1 MKQTTAIGIVVAIAS
16 ILVAVIME
24 GGNPA
29 ALLNIPAFLI
39 VIGGTLGVCVASQSI
54 EKSKAIPKLMIL
66 AMKGNDLDHRS
77 AIVQMVGL
85 AEKARREG
93 LLALEQDVEESE
105 DAYVKKGLQLVVD
118 GADSDMIRGV
128 LESEIAAMEARH
140 ASYENVYRV
149 AGGFAPT
156 IGILGTVLSLVHVL
170 ENLSDPSSLGH
181 SIAGAFI
188 ATLYGVGSANVVY
201 FPVANRLKEMSG
213 EEVHYRE
220 MVMEAILAI
229 QAGENPRLLGERLET
244 FLPPSERGF
253 AAEAA
258 RHGSSGAAAGG
269 GEQFQE
275 AA

>member
-1 MKQTTAIGIVVAIAS
+1 MKQTTAIGIVLAVVS

-24 GGNPA
+24 GGQPA
-29 ALLNIPAFLI
+29 ALINIPAFMI
-39 VIGGTLGVCVASQSI
+39 VIGGTLGVSVASQSI
-54 EKSKAIPKLMIL
+54 EKSKMIPKLMVL
-66 AMKGNDLDHRS
+66 AMKGNELDHRG
-77 AIVQMVGL
+77 AIEQMVGL

-93 LLALEQDVEESE
+93 LLALEDNVREID

-128 LESEIAAMEARH
+128 LESEITAMEKRH
-140 ASYENVYRV
+140 GSYEGVYRT

-170 ENLSDPSSLGH
+170 EHLDDPGALGH

-201 FPVANRLKEMSG
+201 FPIANRLKEMSS

-220 MVMEAILAI
+220 MVLEAILAI

-244 FLPPSERGF
+244 FLPPAERGDLQPSRGGGG
-253 AAEAA
+253 AATVEEPSELREAA
-258 RHGSSGAAAGG
+258 
-269 GEQFQE
+269 
-275 AA
+275 

>member
-1 MKQTTAIGIVVAIAS
+1 MKQTTAIGIILAIVS

-24 GGNPA
+24 GGQPA
-29 ALLNIPAFLI
+29 ALINIPALLI
-39 VIGGTLGVCVASQSI
+39 VCGGTLGVCVAGQSI
-54 EKSKAIPKLMIL
+54 EKSKAIPKLAIL
-66 AMKGNDLDHRS
+66 AMKGQELDHRG
-77 AIVQMVGL
+77 AITQMVGL

-93 LLALEQDVEESE
+93 LLALEDDIAQVE
-105 DAYVKKGLQLVVD
+105 DQYVKKGLQLVVD

-128 LESEIAAMEARH
+128 LDSEISGMEKRH
-140 ASYENVYRV
+140 AANEGIFRT
-149 AGGFAPT
+149 AGGFGPT

-170 ENLSDPSSLGH
+170 ENLDDPSSLGH

-188 ATLYGVGSANVVY
+188 ATLYGVGSANVIY
-201 FPVANRLKEMSG
+201 FPIANRLKEISA

-220 MVMEAILAI
+220 MVLEAILAI

-244 FLPPSERGF
+244 FLPPTERGGTEPTRPTG

-258 RHGSSGAAAGG
+258 DDMA
-269 GEQFQE
+269 E

>member
-1 MKQTTAIGIVVAIAS
+1 MKQTTAIGIVLAIVS

-29 ALLNIPAFLI
+29 GLLNIPAFLI

-54 EKSKAIPKLMIL
+54 EKSKMIPKLMIL
-66 AMKGNDLDHRS
+66 AMKGNDLEHRG
-77 AIVQMVGL
+77 AIERMVGL

-93 LLALEQDVEESE
+93 LLALEDDVK
-105 DAYVKKGLQLVVD
+105 DIDDHYVKKGLQLVVD

-128 LESEIAAMEARH
+128 LESEIMAMEKRH
-140 ASYENVYRV
+140 GANETIYRT

-170 ENLSDPSSLGH
+170 ENLSDPGSLGH

-188 ATLYGVGSANVVY
+188 ATLYGVGSANVIY
-201 FPVANRLKEMSG
+201 FPIANRLKEMSN

-220 MVMEAILAI
+220 MVLEAILAI

-244 FLPPSERGF
+244 FLPPAERGNL
-253 AAEAA
+253 AQGPRSAGAPSDDADELKEAA
-258 RHGSSGAAAGG
+258 
-269 GEQFQE
+269 
-275 AA
+275 